1 MTGGPRGLCPP
12 PIHPG
17 QKEEFWQS
25 WRQGGPVGFGP
36 PIDMHGPPIKKITL
50 LKTAAFV
57 LNFKLWLPPDERLA
71 PLSRLLCCRLWILV
85 FRINTCHCVLF
96 SCFLAGI
103 LISGLTSEKYNT
115 TLLFALARV
124 MMAQPQWPVNSQASL
139 QLLKTN
145 LL

>member
-17 QKEEFWQS
+17 QKEESWQS
-25 WRQGGPVGFGP
+25 WRQGGPVGFDP
-36 PIDMHGPPIKKITL
+36 PIHMHGPPIKKITL

-96 SCFLAGI
+96 SCWDFNKWAYIGEI
-103 LISGLTSEKYNT
+103 QYNFAFCVGQSYDGAAAMASEQSSVTSI
-115 TLLFALARV
+115 A
-124 MMAQPQWPVNSQASL
+124 
-139 QLLKTN
+139 
-145 LL
+145 